1 MKVLII
7 TPRIPYPPY
16 RGDKLKIF
24 NIAKT
29 LSRNNSVTIVSFREN
44 RNSRSEERELMK
56 YGPEVRTV
64 SLPLLKSLF
73 NMVLAVFTN
82 IPFQAAYFRSRKMKT
97 EIQKLIE
104 RNNYDV
110 IYFHLIR
117 SAQYFE
123 AAKNSKA
130 VKMLDFTD
138 AVSLY
143 LSRFSEVTRNPIKKY
158 TLLIELKRII
168 NYEPIAKKFDTLFIC
183 SEKDKDYLEEKKL
196 HPNIQFLR
204 NGFNADLFAPE
215 KIHFEKN
222 RIIFTGNMPYFPNRD
237 AALYFTKEIFPLVRE
252 SYPNSKLYL
261 VGQKPPLEVRKLN
274 SQNVIVTGFVED
286 IKKEYLLSA
295 VNVVPIRFGAGT
307 LNKVIEALALGIP
320 IVATSMSVAGL
331 PKELKKYIMTADN
344 PATFAEKIIYIFEH
358 ESERRELMLE
368 GSEVVRNLLS
378 WNKIIGE
385 FESYLLGRL
394 KEKKN

>member
-1 MKVLII
+1 
-7 TPRIPYPPY
+7 
-16 RGDKLKIF
+16 
-24 NIAKT
+24 
-29 LSRNNSVTIVSFREN
+29 
-44 RNSRSEERELMK
+44 MK